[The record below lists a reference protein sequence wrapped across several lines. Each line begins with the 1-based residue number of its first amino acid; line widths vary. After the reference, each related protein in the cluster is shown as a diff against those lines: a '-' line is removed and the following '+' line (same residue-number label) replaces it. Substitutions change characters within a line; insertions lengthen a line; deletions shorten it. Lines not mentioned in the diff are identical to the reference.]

1 MKRRMRRRALP
12 LPYTE
17 SSLSPTSQLAH
28 AAMTFFKSKLLG
40 RRAAC
45 TDSTSPVA
53 CNDTNTSAEE
63 PNAMEQFLNNASSA
77 VSSAVASV
85 FQEAVSMADD
95 MHTIIIA
102 DIDEESVKEAQD
114 EEQKT
119 VQPVAA
125 MRIRTIEVKGNPATA
140 TLAEPMQE
148 TISCETREDES
159 NAGRPT
165 SSRSRVEVK
174 GNSSPTTLT
183 QLMTTPDLNEEQPTT
198 TNTKKEVKRNPA
210 TLAKLMSKLH
220 KKEKQPT
227 TNKEVEGSPATL
239 AKLIT
244 KLDKKEKQIVKLEQ
258 QINKAEHEVVETKKS
273 IRALAAKFR
282 GVLEG
287 DDDNKVHD
295 NQTRDDQTDCDQ
307 SQSECGFSDDDLT
320 DDEYESE
327 WDDDE
332 ERDDTIDVA
341 LRYTRKKLSKVNKA
355 ATKTIFP
362 QGV

>member
-1 MKRRMRRRALP
+1 
-12 LPYTE
+12 
-17 SSLSPTSQLAH
+17 
-28 AAMTFFKSKLLG
+28 MTFFKSKSKSKLLG

-53 CNDTNTSAEE
+53 CNDTNTSASAEE
-63 PNAMEQFLNNASSA
+63 PNTMEQFLNNASSA

-119 VQPVAA
+119 AQPVSA
-125 MRIRTIEVKGNPATA
+125 MQIRTIEVKGSPATA
-140 TLAEPMQE
+140 TFAEPMQLQE
-148 TISCETREDES
+148 TISCETRGDES
-159 NAGRPT
+159 NAGQPA
-165 SSRSRVEVK
+165 SSRMEVK
-174 GNSSPTTLT
+174 ESPSPTNLI
-183 QLMTTPDLNEEQPTT
+183 QLMTTLDLNEEQP
-198 TNTKKEVKRNPA
+198 TNTKKEVKRNSA

-227 TNKEVEGSPATL
+227 NTNKEAEGSPATL
-239 AKLIT
+239 AKLMT

-258 QINKAEHEVVETKKS
+258 QIIKTEHEVVETKKS

-295 NQTRDDQTDCDQ
+295 KQTRDDLSQDGQTQDGQTRDDQ
-307 SQSECGFSDDDLT
+307 SQSECGLSSDDLGLSYDELT
-320 DDEYESE
+320 DDESE
-327 WDDDE
+327 WDDE
-332 ERDDTIDVA
+332 ERDDAIDVA
-341 LRYTRKKLSKVNKA
+341 LRYTRSQLSTVNKA
-355 ATKTIFP
+355 ASKAIFP
-362 QGV
+362 LGV

>member
-1 MKRRMRRRALP
+1 
-12 LPYTE
+12 
-17 SSLSPTSQLAH
+17 
-28 AAMTFFKSKLLG
+28 MTFFKSKSKLLG

-77 VSSAVASV
+77 VSSAVASI

-119 VQPVAA
+119 VQPVST
-125 MRIRTIEVKGNPATA
+125 MQIRTIEVKGSPATA
-140 TLAEPMQE
+140 TLTEPMPMQE
-148 TISCETREDES
+148 TISCETREDET
-159 NAGRPT
+159 NAGQPT
-165 SSRSRVEVK
+165 SSRMEVK
-174 GNSSPTTLT
+174 ENPSPTTLT
-183 QLMTTPDLNEEQPTT
+183 QLMTTLDLNEEQPTI
-198 TNTKKEVKRNPA
+198 TKKEVKRNPA

-227 TNKEVEGSPATL
+227 NTNKEVEGSPATL
-239 AKLIT
+239 AKLMT
-244 KLDKKEKQIVKLEQ
+244 KLDKKEKQIVKLEEQ
-258 QINKAEHEVVETKKS
+258 MKKTEHEVVETKKS

-295 NQTRDDQTDCDQ
+295 NDNQTRDDLSQDGKTRDDLTRDDQTRDDQTDFDQ
-307 SQSECGFSDDDLT
+307 SQSECGLSDDDLGLSYDELT
-320 DDEYESE
+320 DDESD
-327 WDDDE
+327 WDDE
-332 ERDDTIDVA
+332 ERDDAIDVA
-341 LRYTRKKLSKVNKA
+341 LRYTRSQLLTVNKA
-355 ATKTIFP
+355 ASKAIFP
-362 QGV
+362 LGV